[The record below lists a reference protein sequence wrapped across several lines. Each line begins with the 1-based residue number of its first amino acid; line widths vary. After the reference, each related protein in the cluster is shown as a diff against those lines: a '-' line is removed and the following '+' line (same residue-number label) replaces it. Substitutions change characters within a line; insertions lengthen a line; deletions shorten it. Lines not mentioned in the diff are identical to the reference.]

1 VEAYGQWDLQF
12 TYLFNDNATFYVSG
26 LNVTNETTHVYS
38 LTERQV
44 LQAVQTVPRYDV
56 GFRYNFDL

>member
-1 VEAYGQWDLQF
+1 MQF

-44 LQAVQTVPRYDV
+44 LQAVQTGPRYDI
-56 GFRYNFDL
+56 GFRYNFDM